1 MRTYIYVDGFN
12 LYNSGLKQ
20 DQALRWLDLKALCQ
34 AVLKP
39 QNEILGIRYFTAR
52 ISAEPGDL
60 SGPNRQDVYLRALR
74 AQIPELTL
82 HFGQFRSNN
91 RRRPLANPIPG
102 QPRTV
107 EIIERSEKGSD
118 VNLAVNLLHDAWSDK
133 FDCAVVLS
141 NDSDLAESLSLVR
154 SLGKT
159 IGLITTAK
167 RPTASL
173 NKHAN
178 FFRHITATN
187 FRNSQLPESI
197 LDLETGKEIRKPP
210 RWS

>member
-20 DQALRWLDLKALCQ
+20 DRALRWLDLKALCE
-34 AVLKP
+34 AVLQP
-39 QNEILGIRYFTAR
+39 HNQIVGIRYFTAR
-52 ISAEPGDL
+52 ISGEPGDL
-60 SGPNRQDVYLRALR
+60 SGPNRQDIYLRALQ
-74 AQIPELTL
+74 AHISELTL

-91 RRRPLANPIPG
+91 RRRPLANPLPG

-118 VNLAVNLLHDAWSDK
+118 VNLAVNLLHDAWSNR
-133 FDCAVVLS
+133 FDCAVILS
-141 NDSDLAESLSLVR
+141 NDSDLAEALSLVR
-154 SLGKT
+154 TLGKT
-159 IGLITTAK
+159 VGLITTAR

-173 NKHAN
+173 SQHAQ

-187 FRNSQLPESI
+187 FRNSQLPDTV
-197 LDLETGKEIRKPP
+197 LNPTTGNEIRKPP
-210 RWS
+210 RWI

>member
-1 MRTYIYVDGFN
+1 MRTFVYVDGFN

-20 DQALRWLDLKALCQ
+20 DRSIRWLDLKALCQ
-34 AVLKP
+34 SVLQPHNKI
-39 QNEILGIRYFTAR
+39 EGIRYFTAR

-60 SGPNRQDVYLRALR
+60 SGPNRQDVYLRALQ
-74 AQIPELTL
+74 AHTPEITV
-82 HFGQFRSNN
+82 HFGQFRSNT

-133 FDCAVVLS
+133 FDCAVILS
-141 NDSDLAESLSLVR
+141 NDSDLAEALSLVR
-154 SLGKT
+154 SLNKT
-159 IGLITTAK
+159 VGLITTAK

-173 NKHAN
+173 SKYAH
-178 FFRHITATN
+178 FFRHITPTN
-187 FRNSQLPESI
+187 FKHSQLPDPVPDANKGSS
-197 LDLETGKEIRKPP
+197 IRKPEK
-210 RWS
+210 WA

>member
-20 DQALRWLDLKALCQ
+20 DRTLRWLDLRALCK
-34 AVLKP
+34 AVLQP
-39 QNEILGIRYFTAR
+39 QNQILGIRYFTAR

-60 SGPNRQDVYLRALR
+60 SGPNRQDVYLRALQ
-74 AQIPELTL
+74 AHTPELTL

-91 RRRPLANPIPG
+91 RRRPLANPVQG

-118 VNLAVNLLHDAWSDK
+118 VNLAVNLLHDAWSNK
-133 FDCAVVLS
+133 FDCAVVVS
-141 NDSDLAESLSLVR
+141 NDSDLAEALSLVR

-173 NKHAN
+173 GQHSQ
-178 FFRHITATN
+178 FFRHISTTN
-187 FRNSQLPESI
+187 FRNSQLPDPVFEPS
-197 LDLETGKEIRKPP
+197 TGKEIRKPA